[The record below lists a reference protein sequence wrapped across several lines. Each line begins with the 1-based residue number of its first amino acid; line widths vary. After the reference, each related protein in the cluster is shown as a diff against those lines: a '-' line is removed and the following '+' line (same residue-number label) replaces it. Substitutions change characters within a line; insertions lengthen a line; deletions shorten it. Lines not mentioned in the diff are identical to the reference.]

1 MEIQQFQTFL
11 EKYLSQGCIYL
22 WHSINRIIRVGHNF
36 QFCETWKYFE
46 LCSKIYV
53 YFYHTELTIGMN
65 ITYDN
70 ENPDQGKVK
79 IEIVQNMYESIC
91 KIFLDTLNNLN
102 L

>member
-1 MEIQQFQTFL
+1 
-11 EKYLSQGCIYL
+11 
-22 WHSINRIIRVGHNF
+22 
-36 QFCETWKYFE
+36 
-46 LCSKIYV
+46 
-53 YFYHTELTIGMN
+53 MN

-91 KIFLDTLNNLN
+91 KILVFLDTLNNLN

>member
-1 MEIQQFQTFL
+1 
-11 EKYLSQGCIYL
+11 
-22 WHSINRIIRVGHNF
+22 
-36 QFCETWKYFE
+36 
-46 LCSKIYV
+46 
-53 YFYHTELTIGMN
+53 MN